1 MRAKQ
6 FFIILFFL
14 TVLATASCAPAVP
27 YDQMPGMGGNSNYRA
42 TADAALVAAQWQ
54 EAGMTATAQAPIIHV
69 TETAAA
75 LAMQQQLWTATAQ
88 SVQETQVAAATGTAN
103 SISITATVA
112 AVNAQST
119 AISNAAM
126 RDTLELQRQQSNNAF
141 FAQLGQMA
149 PLLILSLAVGGILL
163 GYTIIARK
171 QQFQVLEVDDRGN
184 VKPVMNVR
192 NGTYTDPDRNPN
204 YRGHVSDDLLRAFVL
219 WVLERNFGFRYPSL
233 PEITAARQDAATERD
248 QMIDLATRGLPAIS
262 SEQKDMKKLAGQQMM
277 KQLTDSNL
285 QSRFRILDGES
296 NPEIGEVDA
305 DVIQAL
311 DAEWKEAE
319 KQ

>member
-1 MRAKQ
+1 MRITQ
-6 FFIILFFL
+6 IFIVLLFL
-14 TVLATASCAPAVP
+14 LLLVIASCAPLVP
-27 YDQMPGMGGNSNYRA
+27 YDQMPGGTNYRG
-42 TADAALVAAQWQ
+42 TADAALQQAQWQ
-54 EAGMTATAQAPIIHV
+54 EAAQTAQAQAQFVNI
-69 TETAAA
+69 TQTAVAFG
-75 LAMQQQLWTATAQ
+75 MQQQLWTATAQ

-103 SISITATVA
+103 SISITGTVA

-149 PLLILSLAVGGILL
+149 PLLMLALAVGGILL

-171 QQFQVLEVDDRGN
+171 QQFQILETDERGN

-204 YRGHVSDDLLRAFVL
+204 YRGPVSDDVLRAFML

-233 PEITAARQDAATERD
+233 PEITPARQDATTERD
-248 QMIDLATRGLPAIS
+248 QMIDLATRGLPATS
-262 SEQKDMKKLAGQQMM
+262 AEQKDMKKLAGQQMM

-296 NPEIGEVDA
+296 NPEIGEIDA

>member
-1 MRAKQ
+1 MHRKQ
-6 FFIILFFL
+6 SFIGLLFL
-14 TVLATASCAPAVP
+14 LLLVIVSCTPAVP
-27 YDQMPGMGGNSNYRA
+27 YDQMPSMGGNSNYRA

-141 FAQLGQMA
+141 FTQLGQMA
-149 PLLILSLAVGGILL
+149 PLLILALAVGGILL

-184 VKPVMNVR
+184 VKPVMNIR

-204 YRGHVSDDLLRAFVL
+204 YRGHVSDDVILSFRVMAPRKEL
-219 WVLERNFGFRYPSL
+219 WFPIPVTS
-233 PEITAARQDAATERD
+233 
-248 QMIDLATRGLPAIS
+248 
-262 SEQKDMKKLAGQQMM
+262 
-277 KQLTDSNL
+277 
-285 QSRFRILDGES
+285 
-296 NPEIGEVDA
+296 
-305 DVIQAL
+305 
-311 DAEWKEAE
+311 
-319 KQ
+319 